1 MRLKKQVSYNFLIT
15 FILLIISVQ
24 NSFAQNSIE
33 LVKEIRGSISPK
45 SIVYSGNG
53 IFSAQNMMY
62 RHTVTLYT
70 AEGELISTINDNS
83 DLKSYGFDEYKSD
96 SYLGGPVEAC
106 FSDEGKYL
114 WVSNYSMVGKEFS
127 REGCDAC
134 IGDKYD
140 PSFIYKIN
148 TETQV
153 IENVIKV
160 GAVPK
165 YLAINEATQKMVVT
179 NWTSS
184 DVSIIDLKIE
194 KEIKRIKVGSH
205 PRGVDITKDGSM
217 AYVTIMGSTKIA
229 TINMNNYELDYITDV
244 GRSPR
249 HLILD
254 ENDNFLFCSVNS
266 SNKIVRIDLKSNER
280 MTCSTKSGPRTMV
293 LSDNQRYLYVVNYFT
308 DSFQKIDAKT
318 MSVVETVNTG
328 HHPIGITGNWETS
341 EIWVACYE
349 GRIQI
354 FKDSYLDNENSRPSD
369 LLVDNTSELTSEPI
383 IAEKV
388 KEKEFSVPAEELI
401 IVEDS
406 VLEPLKIKGVP
417 NYKSAINIENKKEIL
432 AKRPIEIETNSPN
445 YKKSTLSKTN
455 SSTCKYHIIIGSF
468 GVKAN
473 AEKLKNEMNKKGYS
487 AQLLPSSNHK
497 MTMVSIQCFDSESN
511 ANVSMDK
518 ILQESKQSGWVY
530 GL

>member
-1 MRLKKQVSYNFLIT
+1 MKKEFTYKSIFVIL
-15 FILLIISVQ
+15 LLIISVKF
-24 NSFAQNSIE
+24 SIAQNSIK
-33 LVKEIRGSISPK
+33 LIKEIKGSISPK
-45 SIVYSGNG
+45 SIVYNGNG

-70 AEGELISTINDNS
+70 ADGELISTIKDNS

-114 WVSNYSMVGKEFS
+114 WVSNYSMVGKEFV

-134 IGDKYD
+134 IGEKYD

-148 TETQV
+148 TETHE

-165 YLAINEATQKMVVT
+165 YLAINETTQKMVVT

-184 DVSIIDLKIE
+184 DVSIIDLTTE

-205 PRGVDITKDGSM
+205 PRGVDITKDGSI
-217 AYVTIMGSTKIA
+217 AYVTVMGSTKIA
-229 TINMNNYELDYITDV
+229 TINMKTYDVGYITDV

-249 HLILD
+249 HLVLD
-254 ENDNFLFCSVNS
+254 KNDDFLYCSVNS
-266 SNKIVRIDLKSNER
+266 SNKIVKIDLESNER
-280 MTCSTKSGPRTMV
+280 LTCTTKAGPRTMV

-308 DSFQKIDAKT
+308 DSFQKVDAGT
-318 MSVVETVNTG
+318 MKVVETVETG
-328 HHPIGITGNWETS
+328 HHPIGITANWETS

-354 FKDSYLDNENSRPSD
+354 FKDSYLENEIARPSE
-369 LLVDNTSELTSEPI
+369 LLVDKTVESALNETVIIDNEEIEVIPDSEVVIENVISTPNKIKGIPDYKAVVNIDDKRNLL
-383 IAEKV
+383 ANRL
-388 KEKEFSVPAEELI
+388 KEKEIEEQ
-401 IVEDS
+401 IVLNETT
-406 VLEPLKIKGVP
+406 E
-417 NYKSAINIENKKEIL
+417 NNIN
-432 AKRPIEIETNSPN
+432 
-445 YKKSTLSKTN
+445 KTN
-455 SSTCKYHIIIGSF
+455 STNCKFHLIIGSF

-473 AEKLKNEMNKKGYS
+473 AEKLQKEMNEKGYS
-487 AQLLPSSNHK
+487 AQLLPSASRK
-497 MTMVSIQCFDSESN
+497 MTMVSIQCFDSESSAN
-511 ANVSMDK
+511 ASK
-518 ILQESKQSGWVY
+518 SQILNDSKQSGWVY
-530 GL
+530 GG